1 MLNKIK
7 VYGRLARFLGQRT
20 FEAEINTPIDSFKF
34 LLANFPHLERH
45 MIEQTYQV
53 KVGKT
58 DINEDDL
65 LDPLG
70 QQEIQIIPVVVGAK
84 KIFSGVGKILTGV
97 AIVAAVGLTGG
108 FGAGVGFSGLGFTAT
123 GAGLGASLAA
133 AAGNFGIYLALSGAA
148 EMLTPVPK
156 PPGVSDDPQSQ
167 NFSFS
172 GVQNTSRAGTA
183 LPIIYGEIFAGSL
196 VVSAGIDTVQI
207 EGTA

>member
-20 FEAEINTPIDSFKF
+20 FEAEINRPVDTFKF

-45 MIEQTYQV
+45 MMEQTYKV
-53 KVGKT
+53 KIGKI

-70 QQEIQIIPVVVGAK
+70 QQEIQIIPVVVGAD
-84 KIFSGVGKILTGV
+84 KIFKGIGKVLTGV

>member
-1 MLNKIK
+1 MLNKVK
-7 VYGRLARFLGQRT
+7 VYGRLARFLGERT
-20 FEAEINTPIDSFKF
+20 FEAEVKTPIDVFKF

-45 MIEQTYQV
+45 MMEQNYQI
-53 KVGKT
+53 KIGNT
-58 DINEDDL
+58 DIDENDL

-70 QQEIQIIPVVVGAK
+70 QQEIKIVPIAVGAK
-84 KIFSGVGKILTGV
+84 KLFSGVGKIITGV
-97 AIVAAVGLTGG
+97 AIVAAVSLTGG
-108 FGAGVGFSGLGFTAT
+108 FGAGVAFSGLGFTAT
-123 GAGLGASLAA
+123 GGTLAAGLAA

-183 LPIIYGEIFAGSL
+183 IPIIYGEIFAGSL